1 MSLRVDGKCS
11 SLLSGNTCLHQG
23 KASDNGTPFDA
34 KSQVTVGGTTGTT
47 YQVKLHIRGVSE
59 PTHIMGGTP
68 GTPVNF
74 VTGGSAYADNVN
86 EGQYQQWRL
95 TTTVPNQHY
104 YLNVY
109 TEGLSHIVKLLDYT
123 ETIPIG
129 GGSIITLDVHDGN
142 AHEISNTVNNPP
154 LLPAGASGSM
164 NSGQFVQIDADSAQ

>member
-1 MSLRVDGKCS
+1 MSLRVDDKCS

-23 KASDNGTPFDA
+23 KTSDNGTPFDA
-34 KSQVTVGGTTGTT
+34 KSSVTVGGTAGTM
-47 YQVKLHIRGVSE
+47 YQVKIHVRGVSE
-59 PTHIMGGTP
+59 PTHIMGGTA

-109 TEGLSHIVKLLDYT
+109 TEGLSHIVKLLDFSV
-123 ETIPIG
+123 TIPIG
-129 GGSIITLDVHDGN
+129 AAPSSRSTCTMVTPTRSRTPSTIRRWRR
-142 AHEISNTVNNPP
+142 
-154 LLPAGASGSM
+154 PAFRAR
-164 NSGQFVQIDADSAQ
+164 